1 MSGVWEGAHNV
12 GVFVDVMQVQ
22 GQDVVFAAHVHAVM
36 VLIHAQDPVV
46 GRIEEVGEVMSRAG
60 GPQLCVKTE
69 IHPW

>member
-1 MSGVWEGAHNV
+1 MWEGSHNV

-46 GRIEEVGEVMSRAG
+46 GRVEEEGEVMSGAG

>member
-1 MSGVWEGAHNV
+1 MSGVWEGSHNV

-22 GQDVVFAAHVHAVM
+22 RQDVVFAAHVHAVM

-46 GRIEEVGEVMSRAG
+46 GRVEEVGEVMSGAS

-69 IHPW
+69 ILPW